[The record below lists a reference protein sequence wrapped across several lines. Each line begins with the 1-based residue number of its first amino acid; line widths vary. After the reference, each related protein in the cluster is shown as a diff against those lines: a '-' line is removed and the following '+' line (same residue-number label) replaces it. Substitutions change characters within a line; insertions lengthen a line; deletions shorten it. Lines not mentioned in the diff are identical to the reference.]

1 MDNVTISLIPT
12 VGMMIVASAAVI
24 YWRRVSRL
32 QLRWFWLGAGLWTVG
47 VALKVVCALLT
58 NKAVIGFMK
67 ETLSYP
73 LQILGGGLFVGIQ
86 SSLFEIGLTLVAVL
100 IWRQLGR
107 DANRAIGIG
116 IGAGAFEALLLGIAS
131 FVAILACLSGLPGT
145 EEVREGIDTVAAA
158 TPLFWLLAPI
168 ERTIA
173 ILCHASSRALVL
185 LGVTKQRPMLVFGG
199 FLIFTVLDGVAGA
212 AHVSGQ
218 IGKISMWWIELAIL
232 PFALISIPLLRWC
245 YASWAEGSD
254 DGMESETSPQQ
265 GLGDDAVTRAP

>member
-1 MDNVTISLIPT
+1 MDNVTISLIPA
-12 VGMMIVASAAVI
+12 VGMMIVASAAVV
-24 YWRRVSRL
+24 YWRRVSKL
-32 QLRWFWLGAGLWTVG
+32 QLRWFWLGAGLWTVA

-58 NKAVIGFMK
+58 NKAAIGFMK
-67 ETLSYP
+67 DNLSYP

-116 IGAGAFEALLLGIAS
+116 IGAGAFEAFLLGIAS

-168 ERTIA
+168 ERMFA

-185 LGVTKQRPMLVFGG
+185 LGVTKRRPMLVFWG
-199 FLIFTVLDGVAGA
+199 FLIFTMLDGVAGA
-212 AHVSGQ
+212 AHVSGH

-232 PFALISIPLLRWC
+232 PFALISIPILRWC
-245 YASWAEGSD
+245 YASWARGWED
-254 DGMESETSPQQ
+254 RLESEASTQQ
-265 GLGDDAVTRAP
+265 GAEGDAVNRAP